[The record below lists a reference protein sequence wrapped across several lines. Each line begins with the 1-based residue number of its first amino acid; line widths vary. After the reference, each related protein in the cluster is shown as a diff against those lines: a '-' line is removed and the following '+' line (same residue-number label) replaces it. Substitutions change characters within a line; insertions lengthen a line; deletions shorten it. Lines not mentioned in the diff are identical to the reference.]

1 MLGFPCNQFMGQEP
15 GTAEEIREFCDTTY
29 NVQFPLFEKI
39 DVNGDQQHPIFAEL
53 EQQADADG
61 EAGDVK
67 WNFEKFLVS
76 PSGDV
81 VGRFRPQVTPED
93 PALVVGHRSPAPQ
106 LRARSMS
113 RVFLTGATG
122 MIGSNIAE
130 QLVEQGDDV
139 RALVREGSDATPLEA
154 IGVEIVR
161 GDITD
166 ADEVLR
172 AADGC
177 EYVIHS
183 AAVLGG
189 QTQIAGEHEAVNV
202 VGTGHVLD
210 AAAKVGATR
219 VVQLSTTTFF
229 DAQDAPLTEHSPLD
243 PNPSDDPYTVTK
255 RAAYLDAMRRVEDDG
270 QDICIVISGGAYG
283 ISPLPERSMVAP
295 SYNARIAL
303 ALAGE
308 ITEYVGFPIPWVY
321 AGDVAQA
328 SVVATRKGVAGERYL
343 AFGRPGDVG
352 GVP

>member
-1 MLGFPCNQFMGQEP
+1 
-15 GTAEEIREFCDTTY
+15 
-29 NVQFPLFEKI
+29 
-39 DVNGDQQHPIFAEL
+39 
-53 EQQADADG
+53 
-61 EAGDVK
+61 
-67 WNFEKFLVS
+67 
-76 PSGDV
+76 
-81 VGRFRPQVTPED
+81 
-93 PALVVGHRSPAPQ
+93 
-106 LRARSMS
+106 MS
-113 RVFLTGATG
+113 TVFLTGATG

-130 QLVEQGDDV
+130 QLIERGDTV
-139 RALVREGSDATPLEA
+139 RALVRDGSDATPLEA
-154 IGVEIVR
+154 MGVEIVR

-166 ADEVLR
+166 ADHVLR
-172 AADGC
+172 AADGA

-255 RAAYLDAMRRVEDDG
+255 RAAYLDAMRRVDDG

-328 SVVATRKGVAGERYL
+328 SVAATRKGLAGERYL

-352 GVP
+352 GVPWFCNLALEVAGSDRRVTEVGVAELDDPEVAARFGPSLVALARKQFPSPFFVNDQTVERLGYEPLTLREGFERTIPWMREQGLL

>member
-1 MLGFPCNQFMGQEP
+1 
-15 GTAEEIREFCDTTY
+15 
-29 NVQFPLFEKI
+29 
-39 DVNGDQQHPIFAEL
+39 
-53 EQQADADG
+53 
-61 EAGDVK
+61 
-67 WNFEKFLVS
+67 
-76 PSGDV
+76 
-81 VGRFRPQVTPED
+81 
-93 PALVVGHRSPAPQ
+93 
-106 LRARSMS
+106 MS

-130 QLVEQGDDV
+130 QLVEQGDTV
-139 RALVREGSDATPLEA
+139 CALVREGSETGPLEA
-154 IGVEIVR
+154 FGVEVAR

-166 ADEVLR
+166 ADAVLR

-177 EYVIHS
+177 EYVVHS

-229 DAQDAPLTEHSPLD
+229 EAQNAPLTEHSPLD

-255 RAAYLDAMRRVEDDG
+255 RAAYLDAMRRVDDG

-283 ISPLPERSMVAP
+283 RSPLPARSMVAP

-321 AGDVAQA
+321 AGDVARA

-352 GVP
+352 GVPYFCNAALEIAGSPNRVTEVAAQQLDDPEIAARFGPSLVALARKHFPTPFFVNDQTVERLGYAPLTLHEGLERTIPWMREQGLL

>member
-1 MLGFPCNQFMGQEP
+1 
-15 GTAEEIREFCDTTY
+15 
-29 NVQFPLFEKI
+29 
-39 DVNGDQQHPIFAEL
+39 
-53 EQQADADG
+53 
-61 EAGDVK
+61 
-67 WNFEKFLVS
+67 
-76 PSGDV
+76 
-81 VGRFRPQVTPED
+81 
-93 PALVVGHRSPAPQ
+93 
-106 LRARSMS
+106 MS

-130 QLVEQGDDV
+130 QLVEQGDTV
-139 RALVREGSDATPLEA
+139 RALVREGSETGPLEA
-154 IGVEIVR
+154 FGVDVVR

-166 ADEVLR
+166 PDSVLA

-229 DAQDAPLTEHSPLD
+229 DARTAPLTEHSPLD
-243 PNPSDDPYTVTK
+243 PSPSDDPYTVTK
-255 RAAYLDAMRRVEDDG
+255 RAAYLDAMRRVDDG

-283 ISPLPERSMVAP
+283 RSPLPERSMVAP

-303 ALAGE
+303 ALRGE

-321 AGDVAQA
+321 AGDVAHA

-343 AFGRPGDVG
+343 AFGRPSDVG
-352 GVP
+352 GVPYFCNAALEIAGSPNRVAEVAVAELEDPDVAARFGPSLVALARKRFPSPFFVNDQTVERLGYDPVSLHDGLGRTIPWMREHGLL

>member
-1 MLGFPCNQFMGQEP
+1 
-15 GTAEEIREFCDTTY
+15 
-29 NVQFPLFEKI
+29 
-39 DVNGDQQHPIFAEL
+39 
-53 EQQADADG
+53 
-61 EAGDVK
+61 
-67 WNFEKFLVS
+67 
-76 PSGDV
+76 
-81 VGRFRPQVTPED
+81 
-93 PALVVGHRSPAPQ
+93 
-106 LRARSMS
+106 
-113 RVFLTGATG
+113 
-122 MIGSNIAE
+122 
-130 QLVEQGDDV
+130 
-139 RALVREGSDATPLEA
+139 
-154 IGVEIVR
+154 
-161 GDITD
+161 
-166 ADEVLR
+166 
-172 AADGC
+172 
-177 EYVIHS
+177 VIHS

-229 DAQDAPLTEHSPLD
+229 EAQNAPLTEHSPLD

-255 RAAYLDAMRRVEDDG
+255 RAAYLDAMRRVDDG

-283 ISPLPERSMVAP
+283 RSPLPARSMVAP

-321 AGDVAQA
+321 AGDVARA

-352 GVP
+352 GVPYFCNAALEIAGSPNRVTEVAAQQLDDPEIAARFGPSLVALARKHFPTPFFVNDQTVERLGYAPLTLHEGLGRTIPWMREQGLL

>member
-1 MLGFPCNQFMGQEP
+1 
-15 GTAEEIREFCDTTY
+15 
-29 NVQFPLFEKI
+29 
-39 DVNGDQQHPIFAEL
+39 
-53 EQQADADG
+53 
-61 EAGDVK
+61 
-67 WNFEKFLVS
+67 
-76 PSGDV
+76 
-81 VGRFRPQVTPED
+81 
-93 PALVVGHRSPAPQ
+93 
-106 LRARSMS
+106 MS

-130 QLVEQGDDV
+130 QLVERGDAV
-139 RALVREGSDATPLEA
+139 RALVRAGSETGPLEA
-154 IGVEIVR
+154 FGVEVVR

-166 ADEVLR
+166 PDAVLR

-177 EYVIHS
+177 EYVVHS

-229 DAQDAPLTEHSPLD
+229 DAQRAPLTEHSPLD
-243 PNPSDDPYTVTK
+243 PAPSDDPYTVTK
-255 RAAYLDAMRRVEDDG
+255 RAAYLDAMRRVDDG

-283 ISPLPERSMVAP
+283 RSPLPERSMVAP

-303 ALAGE
+303 ALRGD
-308 ITEYVGFPIPWVY
+308 ITEYVGFPIPWVD
-321 AGDVAQA
+321 AGDVAHA

-352 GVP
+352 GVPYFCNVALEIAGSPQRVTEVAMEELDDPEVAARFGPSLVALARKHFPTPFFVNDQTVERLGYAPRTLHEGLERTIPWMRDHGLL

>member
-1 MLGFPCNQFMGQEP
+1 
-15 GTAEEIREFCDTTY
+15 
-29 NVQFPLFEKI
+29 
-39 DVNGDQQHPIFAEL
+39 
-53 EQQADADG
+53 
-61 EAGDVK
+61 
-67 WNFEKFLVS
+67 
-76 PSGDV
+76 
-81 VGRFRPQVTPED
+81 
-93 PALVVGHRSPAPQ
+93 
-106 LRARSMS
+106 MS

-130 QLVEQGDDV
+130 QLVDQGDTV
-139 RALVREGSDATPLEA
+139 RALVREGSETGPLEA
-154 IGVEIVR
+154 FGVDVVR

-166 ADEVLR
+166 ADAVLA

-202 VGTGHVLD
+202 LGTGHVLD

-229 DAQDAPLTEHSPLD
+229 DAQEASLTEHSPLD

-283 ISPLPERSMVAP
+283 ESPLPERSMVAP

-303 ALAGE
+303 ALGGE

-321 AGDVAQA
+321 AADVARA
-328 SVVATRKGVAGERYL
+328 SVLATRKGVAGERYL
-343 AFGRPGDVG
+343 AFGQPADVG
-352 GVP
+352 GVPYFCNTALEIAGSPNRVTEVAVEELDDPEVAARFGPSLVALARKRFPSPFFANDQTVERLGYQPLSLRDALARTIPWMRAHDLL

>member
-1 MLGFPCNQFMGQEP
+1 
-15 GTAEEIREFCDTTY
+15 
-29 NVQFPLFEKI
+29 
-39 DVNGDQQHPIFAEL
+39 
-53 EQQADADG
+53 
-61 EAGDVK
+61 
-67 WNFEKFLVS
+67 
-76 PSGDV
+76 
-81 VGRFRPQVTPED
+81 
-93 PALVVGHRSPAPQ
+93 
-106 LRARSMS
+106 MS

-130 QLVEQGDDV
+130 QLVEQGDTV
-139 RALVREGSDATPLEA
+139 RALVREGSETGPLEA
-154 IGVEIVR
+154 FGVDVVR

-166 ADEVLR
+166 PDAVL
-172 AADGC
+172 AAAHGC

-229 DAQDAPLTEHSPLD
+229 DARTAPLTEYSPLD
-243 PNPSDDPYTVTK
+243 PSPSDDPYTVTK
-255 RAAYLDAMRRVEDDG
+255 RAAYLDAMRRVDDG

-283 ISPLPERSMVAP
+283 RSPLPERSMVAP

-303 ALAGE
+303 ALRGE

-321 AGDVAQA
+321 AGDVAHA

-343 AFGRPGDVG
+343 AFGRPSDVG
-352 GVP
+352 GVPYFCNAALEIAGSPNRVAEVAVAELEDPEVAARFGPSLVALARKRFPSPFFVNDQTVERLGYDPVSLHDGLGRTIPWMREHGLL

>member
-1 MLGFPCNQFMGQEP
+1 
-15 GTAEEIREFCDTTY
+15 
-29 NVQFPLFEKI
+29 V
-39 DVNGDQQHPIFAEL
+39 
-53 EQQADADG
+53 
-61 EAGDVK
+61 
-67 WNFEKFLVS
+67 
-76 PSGDV
+76 
-81 VGRFRPQVTPED
+81 
-93 PALVVGHRSPAPQ
+93 
-106 LRARSMS
+106 S

-130 QLVEQGDDV
+130 QLVERGDDV
-139 RALVREGSDATPLEA
+139 RALVRAGSDASPLA
-154 IGVEIVR
+154 AMGVEIVR

-166 ADEVLR
+166 AGDVLR

-177 EYVIHS
+177 EHVIHS

-189 QTQIAGEHEAVNV
+189 QTQVAGEHHAVNV

-229 DAQDAPLTEHSPLD
+229 DAQTSPLTEHSPLD
-243 PNPSDDPYTVTK
+243 PTPSDDPYTVTK
-255 RAAYLDAMRRVEDDG
+255 RAAYLDAMRRVDAG

-283 ISPLPERSMVAP
+283 VSPLPERSMVAP

-321 AGDVAQA
+321 AGDVAHA

-352 GVP
+352 GVPWFCNAALEVAGSDRRVTEVGAAELDDPDVAARFGPSLVALARKQFPSPFFVNDQTVERLGYEPLTLRQGLERTVPWMREHGLL

>member
-1 MLGFPCNQFMGQEP
+1 
-15 GTAEEIREFCDTTY
+15 
-29 NVQFPLFEKI
+29 
-39 DVNGDQQHPIFAEL
+39 
-53 EQQADADG
+53 
-61 EAGDVK
+61 
-67 WNFEKFLVS
+67 
-76 PSGDV
+76 
-81 VGRFRPQVTPED
+81 
-93 PALVVGHRSPAPQ
+93 
-106 LRARSMS
+106 MS

-130 QLVEQGDDV
+130 QLLAQGDDV
-139 RALVREGSDATPLEA
+139 QALVREGSDTAALEA
-154 IGVEIVR
+154 IGMRVHR

-166 ADEVLR
+166 PDAVL
-172 AADGC
+172 AAAEGC

-189 QTQIAGEHEAVNV
+189 QTQVAGEHHAVNV

-210 AAAKVGATR
+210 AAARVGATR

-255 RAAYLDAMRRVEDDG
+255 RAAYLDAVRRVEEDG

-283 ISPLPERSMVAP
+283 MSPLPERSMVAP

-321 AGDVAQA
+321 AADVARA
-328 SVVATRKGVAGERYL
+328 SVLATRKGVAGERYL
-343 AFGRPGDVG
+343 AFGRPSDVG
-352 GVP
+352 GVPFFCNAACEVAGSANRVAEISVADLADPEVAARFGPSLVALAHKQFPKPFFVNDQTVERLGYDPVSLHEGLALTIPWMRDSGLL

>member
-1 MLGFPCNQFMGQEP
+1 M
-15 GTAEEIREFCDTTY
+15 
-29 NVQFPLFEKI
+29 
-39 DVNGDQQHPIFAEL
+39 
-53 EQQADADG
+53 
-61 EAGDVK
+61 
-67 WNFEKFLVS
+67 
-76 PSGDV
+76 
-81 VGRFRPQVTPED
+81 
-93 PALVVGHRSPAPQ
+93 
-106 LRARSMS
+106 
-113 RVFLTGATG
+113 
-122 MIGSNIAE
+122 
-130 QLVEQGDDV
+130 
-139 RALVREGSDATPLEA
+139 
-154 IGVEIVR
+154 
-161 GDITD
+161 
-166 ADEVLR
+166 LR

-189 QTQIAGEHEAVNV
+189 QTQVAGEHEAVNV

-283 ISPLPERSMVAP
+283 MSPLPERSMVAP

-308 ITEYVGFPIPWVY
+308 ITEYVGVPDPVGVRRRRREGVGRRHPQGAWRGSGTSRSDVR
-321 AGDVAQA
+321 ATSAACRGSATSRSRSRAPTSGSPRWRVAELDDPDVAARFGPSLVALARKQFPSPFFVNDQTVERLGYEPLPSARA
-328 SVVATRKGVAGERYL
+328 SSAPSPGCASTASSDARTRPKGSDS
-343 AFGRPGDVG
+343 FHI
-352 GVP
+352 

>member
-1 MLGFPCNQFMGQEP
+1 
-15 GTAEEIREFCDTTY
+15 
-29 NVQFPLFEKI
+29 
-39 DVNGDQQHPIFAEL
+39 
-53 EQQADADG
+53 
-61 EAGDVK
+61 
-67 WNFEKFLVS
+67 VS
-76 PSGDV
+76 
-81 VGRFRPQVTPED
+81 Q
-93 PALVVGHRSPAPQ
+93 
-106 LRARSMS
+106 
-113 RVFLTGATG
+113 VFLTGSTG

-139 RALVREGSDATPLEA
+139 RALVRGGSDATPLEA
-154 IGVEIVR
+154 MGVEIVR

-166 ADEVLR
+166 ADDVLR

-189 QTQIAGEHEAVNV
+189 QTQVPGEHHAVNV

-255 RAAYLDAMRRVEDDG
+255 RAAYLDAMRRVEEDG

-283 ISPLPERSMVAP
+283 VSPLPERSMVAP

-321 AGDVAQA
+321 AGDVARA
-328 SVVATRKGVAGERYL
+328 SVVATRKGAAGERYL

-352 GVP
+352 GVPWFCNTALEVAGSDKRVAEVAVAELDDPDVAARFGPSLVALARKHFPRRSS

>member
-1 MLGFPCNQFMGQEP
+1 
-15 GTAEEIREFCDTTY
+15 
-29 NVQFPLFEKI
+29 
-39 DVNGDQQHPIFAEL
+39 
-53 EQQADADG
+53 
-61 EAGDVK
+61 
-67 WNFEKFLVS
+67 
-76 PSGDV
+76 
-81 VGRFRPQVTPED
+81 
-93 PALVVGHRSPAPQ
+93 
-106 LRARSMS
+106 MS

-130 QLVEQGDDV
+130 QLVERGDAV
-139 RALVREGSDATPLEA
+139 RALVRAGSETGPLEA
-154 IGVEIVR
+154 FGVEVVR

-166 ADEVLR
+166 PDAVLR

-177 EYVIHS
+177 EYVVHS

-210 AAAKVGATR
+210 AAGKVGATR

-229 DAQDAPLTEHSPLD
+229 DAQRAPLTEHSPLD
-243 PNPSDDPYTVTK
+243 PAPSDDPYTVTK
-255 RAAYLDAMRRVEDDG
+255 RAAYLDAMRRVDDG

-283 ISPLPERSMVAP
+283 RSPLPERSMVAP

-303 ALAGE
+303 ALRGD
-308 ITEYVGFPIPWVY
+308 ITEYVGFPIPWVD
-321 AGDVAQA
+321 AGDVAHA

-352 GVP
+352 GVPYFCNVALEIAGSPQRVTEVAMEELDDPEVAARFGPSLVALARKHFPTPFFVNDQTVERLGYAPRTLHEGLERTIPWMRDHGLL